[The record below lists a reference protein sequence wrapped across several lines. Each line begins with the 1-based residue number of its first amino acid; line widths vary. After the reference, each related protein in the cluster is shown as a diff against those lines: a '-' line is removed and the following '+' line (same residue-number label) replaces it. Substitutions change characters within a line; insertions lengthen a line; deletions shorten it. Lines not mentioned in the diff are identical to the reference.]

1 MVYRVPCAKTSI
13 FIVRVAS
20 LKRTCF
26 VSFCDTWQKVTN
38 TKGGHFLMFYWILL
52 TNANRKKNYY
62 LHICTRGKL
71 HIGHLFL
78 EGINCLVLTLT
89 KHTIFTI
96 SFTIVS
102 PRNVIWTSSVDDCL
116 SQSALRLSPRGSPS
130 IQYWLKLS
138 SKLPE
143 VRDNIWDT
151 VGVVKTRNDEMVL
164 NNVGYG
170 YPYNYRELT
179 TF

>member
-1 MVYRVPCAKTSI
+1 MCQDINFYSASCVIETHMLC
-13 FIVRVAS
+13 FILRYLAESDQHERRTFFDVLLNS
-20 LKRTCF
+20 L
-26 VSFCDTWQKVTN
+26 
-38 TKGGHFLMFYWILL
+38 LMLIC
-52 TNANRKKNYY
+52 KKNYY

-102 PRNVIWTSSVDDCL
+102 PRNVIWTSSVDDCP

-143 VRDNIWDT
+143 VRDNIRDT